1 MTTRTTMPDS
11 YYNGFSEAKKHER
24 VLYRDGKTL
33 QGQELNEAQDI
44 LRYRLKNVADALFKD
59 GDIVRDAQI
68 AVDATNGKV
77 QAGSGAVYLS
87 GAVRGVP
94 SATFAIPTTGTIS
107 VGVRLVTKI
116 VSPLEDPTL
125 YNPATGQPGEGEEGA
140 WREAVETVWGFDG
153 DGGEG
158 EFYPVYVVDSGVVR
172 AKETPPNLDSTT
184 QAISKYDR
192 DSTGGSY
199 IVSGLQVR
207 AAEDVEGRQ
216 VYTVTEGRARVNG
229 YGIDI
234 PTSRRLVYE
243 AVPDLRRIDSE
254 VTMADGSAS
263 QRVTVAH
270 PPVRS
275 VLACH
280 ITVQKTESLVH
291 GAYMGAADT
300 LPDTSVVEIKSV
312 RMGETTYVLGTD
324 YKKTGD
330 AVDWSPAGNEPSPG
344 STYEVTYT
352 CIVSVSPTGL
362 DADGFTVSG
371 AVKNTQITT
380 TYDQALPRLDRLC
393 LTSEGTFAWLK
404 GVASES
410 RAVSPAVPAAMLA
423 VATVRQTWR
432 PERSV
437 TNGGVFMQ
445 SFSRLK
451 LMDDRISYAINELA
465 RQRLQSDAL
474 TRESGMKS
482 GMFVDP
488 LTDDTM
494 RDQGVTQTG
503 AVFDGMLTLPIT
515 ATAHAL
521 PGSVTAQTSRDC
533 TPQTVLAQTLRTTS
547 MQVNPY
553 QAFEPLPATVTLNP
567 AVDRWTENKTNW
579 TSAVTKTFSRS
590 TGTGGGSGW
599 AVLHHTESNVS
610 TEVVS
615 SSSKEEEKVT
625 VPDLTNKTEADA
637 VDLANSLNLGV
648 VNGGTEASDVIE
660 AGKICRQDL
669 KPGTK
674 VDKNATITYYVS
686 SGKETVTIP
695 TGIVGTQKDA
705 ASAALTQL
713 GLQVSTTEDF
723 SDTVAEGLVI
733 SVDPS
738 EGSQVAP
745 ESTVTLVISKGSKD
759 AEEIAI
765 RDVIGLDEETAK
777 SILSDFNIIVK
788 TGTSSKVAEGEVM
801 EVDPAIGTKVK
812 KGSDVTIYVNSPSA
826 QPTTPDENT
835 PTPTPAEPGANTATD
850 VTWSCSQT
858 LSAPD
863 QYQGGIAKIELIQDD
878 GNGNETSI
886 TIMDGQAITSWPYSV
901 NTNWSA
907 SSSAS
912 STGRIVFY
920 EMDSSGSYQAI
931 AQYPSVPLSEG

>member
-1 MTTRTTMPDS
+1 MLKEGVILGERYEIISRIGSGGMADVYKAKDHKLNRMVAVKVLKPEFREDKTFIRKFRTEAQAAAGLSHPNIVNVYDVGEDRGVYYIVMELVEGITLKDYIDRKGKLSVKEATSIAIQVSLGLEAAHNRNIVHRDVKPQNIIISTDGKVKLSDFGIAKATSSNTISSNVMGSVHYSSPEQVRGGYSDYKSDIYSLGITMYEMVTGRVPFDGDTTVAIAIKHLQEEIESPSKYTPNLPFALEQIILKCTRRYNNMAELIDDLKHSLMEPQGNFVKVTPLSSHAETVMVSAEELSQIRSGAAAKANAQTAEEPARKRYSKIEDEEEDEEPEDEEDEEDDEEDEDDDEDGDGLIEYECPHCGTVIFFDENAFDMEEDDS
-11 YYNGFSEAKKHER
+11 YYDDDDDDEKAGNKLEKIITIGGFAIAAIIICMLIYFIAQAAGI
-24 VLYRDGKTL
+24 VGGKGPT
-33 QGQELNEAQDI
+33 
-44 LRYRLKNVADALFKD
+44 ADA
-59 GDIVRDAQI
+59 
-68 AVDATNGKV
+68 
-77 QAGSGAVYLS
+77 S
-87 GAVRGVP
+87 
-94 SATFAIPTTGTIS
+94 
-107 VGVRLVTKI
+107 
-116 VSPLEDPTL
+116 
-125 YNPATGQPGEGEEGA
+125 
-140 WREAVETVWGFDG
+140 
-153 DGGEG
+153 
-158 EFYPVYVVDSGVVR
+158 
-172 AKETPPNLDSTT
+172 
-184 QAISKYDR
+184 
-192 DSTGGSY
+192 
-199 IVSGLQVR
+199 
-207 AAEDVEGRQ
+207 
-216 VYTVTEGRARVNG
+216 
-229 YGIDI
+229 
-234 PTSRRLVYE
+234 
-243 AVPDLRRIDSE
+243 
-254 VTMADGSAS
+254 SAS
-263 QRVTVAH
+263 SA
-270 PPVRS
+270 S
-275 VLACH
+275 
-280 ITVQKTESLVH
+280 S
-291 GAYMGAADT
+291 
-300 LPDTSVVEIKSV
+300 TSV
-312 RMGETTYVLGTD
+312 
-324 YKKTGD
+324 
-330 AVDWSPAGNEPSPG
+330 
-344 STYEVTYT
+344 
-352 CIVSVSPTGL
+352 
-362 DADGFTVSG
+362 
-371 AVKNTQITT
+371 
-380 TYDQALPRLDRLC
+380 
-393 LTSEGTFAWLK
+393 TS
-404 GVASES
+404 SES
-410 RAVSPAVPAAMLA
+410 
-423 VATVRQTWR
+423 
-432 PERSV
+432 
-437 TNGGVFMQ
+437 
-445 SFSRLK
+445 K
-451 LMDDRISYAINELA
+451 D
-465 RQRLQSDAL
+465 
-474 TRESGMKS
+474 
-482 GMFVDP
+482 
-488 LTDDTM
+488 
-494 RDQGVTQTG
+494 
-503 AVFDGMLTLPIT
+503 
-515 ATAHAL
+515 
-521 PGSVTAQTSRDC
+521 
-533 TPQTVLAQTLRTTS
+533 
-547 MQVNPY
+547 
-553 QAFEPLPATVTLNP
+553 
-567 AVDRWTENKTNW
+567 
-579 TSAVTKTFSRS
+579 
-590 TGTGGGSGW
+590 
-599 AVLHHTESNVS
+599 
-610 TEVVS
+610 
-615 SSSKEEEKVT
+615 EKVT

>member
-1 MTTRTTMPDS
+1 MLKEGVILGERYEIISRIGSGGMADVYKAKDHKLNRMVAVKVLKPEFREDKTFIRKFRTEAQAAAGLSHPNIVNVYDVGEDRGV
-11 YYNGFSEAKKHER
+11 YYIVMELVEGITLKDYIDRKGKLSVKEATSIAIQVSLGLEAAHNRNIVHRDVKPQNIIIST
-24 VLYRDGKTL
+24 DGKVKLSDFGIAKATSS
-33 QGQELNEAQDI
+33 NTI
-44 LRYRLKNVADALFKD
+44 SSNVM
-59 GDIVRDAQI
+59 
-68 AVDATNGKV
+68 
-77 QAGSGAVYLS
+77 GSVHYS
-87 GAVRGVP
+87 SPEQVRGGYSDYKSDIYSLGITMYEMVTGRVP
-94 SATFAIPTTGTIS
+94 
-107 VGVRLVTKI
+107 
-116 VSPLEDPTL
+116 
-125 YNPATGQPGEGEEGA
+125 
-140 WREAVETVWGFDG
+140 FDG
-153 DGGEG
+153 DTTVAIAIKHLQE
-158 EFYPVYVVDSGVVR
+158 EIESPSKY
-172 AKETPPNLDSTT
+172 TPNLPFALEQIILKCT
-184 QAISKYDR
+184 QKSPDR
-192 DSTGGSY
+192 RYNNMAELIDDLKHSLMEPQGNFVKVTPLSSHAETVM
-199 IVSGLQVR
+199 VS
-207 AAEDVEGRQ
+207 AEE
-216 VYTVTEGRARVNG
+216 
-229 YGIDI
+229 
-234 PTSRRLVYE
+234 L
-243 AVPDLRRIDSE
+243 
-254 VTMADGSAS
+254 S
-263 QRVTVAH
+263 QI
-270 PPVRS
+270 RS
-275 VLACH
+275 
-280 ITVQKTESLVH
+280 
-291 GAYMGAADT
+291 GAAD
-300 LPDTSVVEIKSV
+300 DDDK
-312 RMGETTYVLGTD
+312 
-324 YKKTGD
+324 
-330 AVDWSPAGNEPSPG
+330 AGNKLEKIITIG
-344 STYEVTYT
+344 GFAIAAIIICMLIYFIAQAAG
-352 CIVSVSPTGL
+352 IVG
-362 DADGFTVSG
+362 G
-371 AVKNTQITT
+371 
-380 TYDQALPRLDRLC
+380 
-393 LTSEGTFAWLK
+393 K
-404 GVASES
+404 G
-410 RAVSPAVPAAMLA
+410 PAAA
-423 VATVRQTWR
+423 
-432 PERSV
+432 S
-437 TNGGVFMQ
+437 
-445 SFSRLK
+445 SS
-451 LMDDRISYAINELA
+451 
-465 RQRLQSDAL
+465 
-474 TRESGMKS
+474 
-482 GMFVDP
+482 
-488 LTDDTM
+488 
-494 RDQGVTQTG
+494 
-503 AVFDGMLTLPIT
+503 
-515 ATAHAL
+515 
-521 PGSVTAQTSRDC
+521 
-533 TPQTVLAQTLRTTS
+533 
-547 MQVNPY
+547 
-553 QAFEPLPATVTLNP
+553 
-567 AVDRWTENKTNW
+567 
-579 TSAVTKTFSRS
+579 SASS
-590 TGTGGGSGW
+590 S
-599 AVLHHTESNVS
+599 SS

-615 SSSKEEEKVT
+615 SSSKEDEKVT

-931 AQYPSVPLSEG
+931 AQYQSVPLSEG